1 VTVTSDPEIFAR
13 REGAF
18 AHLVLNRPAKRNALT
33 MAMWRAIPALLAD
46 LADQTGL
53 RVLIVRGEGGAFAA
67 GADIAEFERAY
78 ASREAALA
86 NQADMQ
92 AAMTALEDFPLPT
105 IAAIGG
111 ACVGGGCGLALCCD
125 VRIAAAGAKFGITPG
140 KLGLAY
146 GVADTRRLVQAVGL
160 SASKDIL
167 FTGRILDADEAMRL
181 GLVDRIVT
189 GDALDRSVQDYASAI
204 AAASGFTAR
213 ATKAILRLIRDGH
226 AADDETSRALFA
238 DAFEGEDFREGR
250 AAFLEKRPP
259 DFSKS

>member
-1 VTVTSDPEIFAR
+1 MTTDPEIFAHR
-13 REGAF
+13 DGAF

-33 MAMWRAIPALLAD
+33 MAMWRAIPAILAD
-46 LADQTGL
+46 LTDQPGV
-53 RVLIVRGEGGAFAA
+53 RVLIVRGAGGAFAA

-92 AAMTALEDFPLPT
+92 AAMSALEDFPLPT

-160 SASKDIL
+160 SAAKDIL
-167 FTGRILDADEAMRL
+167 FTGRILDAEEAMRL
-181 GLVDRIVT
+181 SLVDRVVPAET
-189 GDALDRSVQDYASAI
+189 LDETVQTYASTI
-204 AAASGFTAR
+204 AAASGYTAR
-213 ATKAILRLIRDGH
+213 ATKAILRLIREGASEDT
-226 AADDETSRALFA
+226 EKSRAMFA
-238 DAFEGEDFREGR
+238 DAFEGADFREGR
-250 AAFLEKRPP
+250 AAFLEKRAP